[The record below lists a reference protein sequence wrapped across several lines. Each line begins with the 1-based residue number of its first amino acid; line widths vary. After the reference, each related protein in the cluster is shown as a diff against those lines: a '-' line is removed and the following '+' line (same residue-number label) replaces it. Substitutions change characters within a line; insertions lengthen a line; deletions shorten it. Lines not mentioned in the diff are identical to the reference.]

1 MSLPLMGCRMSNP
14 KIEGVLFGL
23 CGLLIL
29 TVAVFL
35 PYVVTDD
42 VSELRPVVAFVGSV
56 FTSASIAGW
65 FISIR

>member
-1 MSLPLMGCRMSNP
+1 MGCRMSNP

>member
-1 MSLPLMGCRMSNP
+1 MGWLMGCRMSNP

-35 PYVVTDD
+35 PYVVADD